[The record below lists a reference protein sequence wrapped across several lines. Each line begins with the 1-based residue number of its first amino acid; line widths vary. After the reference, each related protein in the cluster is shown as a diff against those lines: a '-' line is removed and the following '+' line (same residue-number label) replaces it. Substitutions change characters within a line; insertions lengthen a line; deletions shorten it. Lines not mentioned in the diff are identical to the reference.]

1 MTSCPS
7 AVCRGSD
14 EGEMLADTYH
24 YARCNASGG
33 WRAERK
39 LETMK
44 DKSGAQQLTVDKIV
58 NWAVSVY
65 LRGDE

>member
-1 MTSCPS
+1 MTSSPS

-14 EGEMLADTYH
+14 EGEMLVDTYH
-24 YARCNASGG
+24 YARRNTSGG

-44 DKSGAQQLTVDKIV
+44 DTSDAQQLTADKIV
-58 NWAVSVY
+58 NWAISEY